1 LTEQSIQVPA
11 GFKPTNKAQTALLD
25 LARRGKNAMGA
36 KAWFRLDK
44 LAMSPDLKKLSPRQM
59 VSAAMMLQ
67 RYGLVDVK
75 EMGAGKGTAIRL
87 KESLDERA
95 VRVPAGF
102 EPSNKLQQALLSLLK
117 RASKAKGPGGWY
129 RLDKLAM
136 SGDLQGVPFKK
147 VYYAAMALTDFG
159 KLSMRDLGGG
169 KGAAVQLK
177 ESLDEGRPGPQWN
190 PWPQKKT
197 KESEFVKSLEDMVR
211 LGIWSKETSDIVAN
225 IARAMKKGDKPKV
238 KKLWKMLAGQSDVSG
253 GLVNE
258 VDHWLKG
265 WMESVESGGE
275 GSLDEAKRIWSA
287 NGYLEIKPFGKLS
300 SKSVKAIKRYV
311 LRWANGSE
319 RAGASMLP
327 RGRRWKATD
336 VVLNGGKLM
345 VAFETDAEPTRR
357 TVNDIE
363 NEVIGSDGFGGMLW
377 QFAVHDVASEE
388 ADDLQMRLYGG
399 YYQTDDQM
407 NPLRL
412 VGMDI
417 SSKVGFKES
426 LSEEREAYW
435 SQDVEAIVGALQGAE
450 GVTLSVPG
458 IAEATGLEKALVR
471 QELALMGQAG
481 MVARTA
487 PAGDQWRLTHFGEA
501 CGKPHGKKKRKGKTP
516 RMEDFEGLSEAK
528 KLGYT
533 DEEKALLRKM
543 TPKQLKEV
551 EAYWSKE
558 YKRTKSDDDKAFL
571 NFVRSLLKMPMI
583 EAKEGGYK
591 AKTPLEK
598 MVGEMVLGQSGM
610 WLTKPQMKAVIA
622 ALGKRGI
629 YEGLDEAMAGTYRVP
644 SPSQLGVSKVDHSAH
659 PTVVEYAVREMLK
672 GKKGP
677 VASARFTAK
686 NLNGYDNMFIDTTGP
701 VSIDPKKLE
710 AEIWGRLIDQVKKNI
725 DSFKPGKQDMAL
737 GAAAD
742 FFKLGK
748 RDEAKLKKLA
758 SKRLGVKFT
767 EDMDEEDECPLE
779 TYEGL
784 SEVKNFT
791 CGPYSDPSAAHEK
804 AMKIKSKGGK
814 SIRVDKSK
822 GKWVINYAADKML
835 HEAKEGG
842 YKAKTPLEKMVGEM
856 VLGQSGMW
864 LTKPQ
869 MKAVIAALGKRG
881 IKEPKEGAY
890 DDIAREVGKILSKLM
905 SKAA

>member
-1 LTEQSIQVPA
+1 
-11 GFKPTNKAQTALLD
+11 
-25 LARRGKNAMGA
+25 M
-36 KAWFRLDK
+36 
-44 LAMSPDLKKLSPRQM
+44 
-59 VSAAMMLQ
+59 
-67 RYGLVDVK
+67 
-75 EMGAGKGTAIRL
+75 
-87 KESLDERA
+87 
-95 VRVPAGF
+95 
-102 EPSNKLQQALLSLLK
+102 
-117 RASKAKGPGGWY
+117 
-129 RLDKLAM
+129 
-136 SGDLQGVPFKK
+136 
-147 VYYAAMALTDFG
+147 
-159 KLSMRDLGGG
+159 
-169 KGAAVQLK
+169 
-177 ESLDEGRPGPQWN
+177 
-190 PWPQKKT
+190 
-197 KESEFVKSLEDMVR
+197 
-211 LGIWSKETSDIVAN
+211 ET
-225 IARAMKKGDKPKV
+225 
-238 KKLWKMLAGQSDVSG
+238 
-253 GLVNE
+253 
-258 VDHWLKG
+258 
-265 WMESVESGGE
+265 
-275 GSLDEAKRIWSA
+275 
-287 NGYLEIKPFGKLS
+287 Y
-300 SKSVKAIKRYV
+300 
-311 LRWANGSE
+311 
-319 RAGASMLP
+319 
-327 RGRRWKATD
+327 
-336 VVLNGGKLM
+336 
-345 VAFETDAEPTRR
+345 
-357 TVNDIE
+357 
-363 NEVIGSDGFGGMLW
+363 
-377 QFAVHDVASEE
+377 
-388 ADDLQMRLYGG
+388 
-399 YYQTDDQM
+399 
-407 NPLRL
+407 
-412 VGMDI
+412 
-417 SSKVGFKES
+417 
-426 LSEEREAYW
+426 
-435 SQDVEAIVGALQGAE
+435 E
-450 GVTLSVPG
+450 GVS
-458 IAEATGLEKALVR
+458 
-471 QELALMGQAG
+471 
-481 MVARTA
+481 
-487 PAGDQWRLTHFGEA
+487 
-501 CGKPHGKKKRKGKTP
+501 
-516 RMEDFEGLSEAK
+516 
-528 KLGYT
+528 
-533 DEEKALLRKM
+533 
-543 TPKQLKEV
+543 
-551 EAYWSKE
+551 
-558 YKRTKSDDDKAFL
+558 
-571 NFVRSLLKMPMI
+571 